1 MKAIQVH
8 QFMELPSSLQGAGD
22 DANYESSLSM
32 NDDVPKPASLKKH
45 QMLVRV
51 FACSLSPGDVIMV
64 QGSMIL
70 MHQPFPFIPGMDICG
85 EIVDSNNSKDF
96 KNGDIIVASN
106 GMLPVGGMAEF
117 MVINES
123 EAVILPPG
131 VSKEHGASSS
141 SAITAHNAVMD
152 YVKEG
157 DRVLILG
164 GSGGVGSAAIQ
175 IAKVHAKASFVAT
188 TSTQQDMCTD
198 LGADRVINYKN
209 EDWWTIE
216 EFQRDNNKF
225 DVIIDCAGGG
235 NFYGRAE
242 KVVKTG
248 KQGGTFVA
256 VTAIDEAYP
265 DCGTVWKLMKFF
277 GTMMTRV
284 LYTKLTTSTLPKYSL
299 LMPHDEVKA
308 RKKVLEWMEQGT
320 LKIKLDGD
328 CSLPFTAE
336 GVRQAFIKVGSHH
349 AHGKVV
355 VTIAKE

>member
-1 MKAIQVH
+1 
-8 QFMELPSSLQGAGD
+8 
-22 DANYESSLSM
+22 
-32 NDDVPKPASLKKH
+32 
-45 QMLVRV
+45 
-51 FACSLSPGDVIMV
+51 MV
-64 QGSMIL
+64 QGNMIL

-85 EIVDSNNSKDF
+85 EIVDSDDSKNF

-106 GMLPVGGMAEF
+106 GMLPIGGMAEF
-117 MVINES
+117 MVIHES
-123 EAVILPPG
+123 EAVILPQG

-141 SAITAHNAVMD
+141 SAITAHNAVMEH
-152 YVKEG
+152 VQEG

-175 IAKVHAKASFVAT
+175 IAKLHAKASFVAT
-188 TSTQQDMCTD
+188 TSTQEVMCKD

-209 EDWWTIE
+209 DDWWTIE
-216 EFQRDNNKF
+216 EFQHEMF

-242 KVVKTG
+242 KVLKNG

-277 GTMMTRV
+277 GTMMMRV
-284 LYTKLTTSTLPKYSL
+284 VSTKLTTRTLPKYSL
-299 LMPHDEVKA
+299 LMPHDEVKT
-308 RKKVLEWMEQGT
+308 RKKVLEWMAQGT

-355 VTIAKE
+355 VTIATE

>member
-8 QFMELPSSLQGAGD
+8 KFMALPSSLQGSDG
-22 DANYESSLSM
+22 NYDSFLSM
-32 NDDVPKPASLKKH
+32 KDDVPKPSPLKKH

-64 QGSMIL
+64 QGNMIL

-85 EIVDSNNSKDF
+85 EVVNSNDSKTF

-123 EAVILPPG
+123 EAVILPQG

-141 SAITAHNAVMD
+141 SAVTAHNAVIEH
-152 YVKEG
+152 VKEG

-188 TSTQQDMCTD
+188 TSTQEVMCKD

-216 EFQRDNNKF
+216 EFQHEMF

-242 KVVKTG
+242 KVLKTG
-248 KQGGTFVA
+248 TQGGTFVA

-284 LYTKLTTSTLPKYSL
+284 VYTKLTTRTLPKYSL

-308 RKKVLEWMEQGT
+308 RKKVLEWMAQGT

-328 CSLPFTAE
+328 GSLPFTAE
-336 GVRQAFIKVGSHH
+336 GVRQAFIKIGSHH

>member
-8 QFMELPSSLQGAGD
+8 QFMELPSSLQQEDGV
-22 DANYESSLSM
+22 DAFLSM
-32 NDDVPKPASLKKH
+32 CDDVPKPSLKKQ

-85 EIVDSNNSKDF
+85 EIVDDNGSTNF
-96 KNGDIIVASN
+96 KNGDIVVASN
-106 GMLPVGGMAEF
+106 GMSPVGGMAEF
-117 MVINES
+117 MAINES

-131 VSKEHGASSS
+131 VSKEHGAASS
-141 SAITAHNAVMD
+141 SAITSHNAVMEN
-152 YVKEG
+152 VKEG

-175 IAKVHAKASFVAT
+175 IAKKHAKASFVAT
-188 TSTQQDMCTD
+188 TSTQEDMCKD
-198 LGADRVINYKN
+198 LGADRVINYKTT
-209 EDWWTIE
+209 DWWTIE
-216 EFQRDNNKF
+216 EFQRERF
-225 DVIIDCAGGG
+225 DVIIDCAGGR

-242 KVVKTG
+242 KVLKTG

-265 DCGTVWKLMKFF
+265 DCGTYWKLMKFF
-277 GTMMTRV
+277 GTMISRV
-284 LYTKLTTSTLPKYSL
+284 VYTKLTTRTLPNYAL

-320 LKIKLDGD
+320 LKIKFDGNS
-328 CSLPFTAE
+328 SLPFTAE

-355 VTIAKE
+355 VTIARE

>member
-1 MKAIQVH
+1 
-8 QFMELPSSLQGAGD
+8 MELPSSLQGAGD
-22 DANYESSLSM
+22 DGNYDSFLSM
-32 NDDVPKPASLKKH
+32 NDDVPKPATLKKH

-51 FACSLSPGDVIMV
+51 FACSFSPGDVIMV

-85 EIVDSNNSKDF
+85 EIVDSNNSKEF

-131 VSKEHGASSS
+131 VSREHGASSS
-141 SAITAHNAVMD
+141 SAITAHNAVME

-209 EDWWTIE
+209 
-216 EFQRDNNKF
+216 
-225 DVIIDCAGGG
+225 DVI
-235 NFYGRAE
+235 F
-242 KVVKTG
+242 
-248 KQGGTFVA
+248 
-256 VTAIDEAYP
+256 
-265 DCGTVWKLMKFF
+265 
-277 GTMMTRV
+277 
-284 LYTKLTTSTLPKYSL
+284 
-299 LMPHDEVKA
+299 
-308 RKKVLEWMEQGT
+308 
-320 LKIKLDGD
+320 
-328 CSLPFTAE
+328 
-336 GVRQAFIKVGSHH
+336 
-349 AHGKVV
+349 
-355 VTIAKE
+355 